1 MRGARVAINGEL
13 GVGDVKGLV
22 QESNCKTT
30 LPCLEILKKATG
42 DSGVFCWGGGV
53 SRIGIPGGFEVEKPW
68 RRSSTL
74 SRGLGE
80 QPPGSCPAG
89 VVERMRSSCGG
100 DY

>member
-42 DSGVFCWGGGV
+42 DSGVFCWGGGC
-53 SRIGIPGGFEVEKPW
+53 PGLEFREVL
-68 RRSSTL
+68 RSK
-74 SRGLGE
+74 SRGEEARLSPGASGSSPRAPAQLG
-80 QPPGSCPAG
+80 
-89 VVERMRSSCGG
+89 SSRG
-100 DY
+100 